1 MRKLKE
7 RDERKR
13 TLDTRIYPV
22 VRIATKVPPTSTLLK
37 HSRRVSLPGNQVSSV
52 NTITVTLIPIFTKG
66 DCPRRRGLR
75 PPHNVIDAAPHQA
88 GGSSTCRQASNA
100 PRGWHTEIHLLVHP
114 RTMHKATTPCSL
126 THLGANLALTLTK
139 LVLRTKDLIFMLLDG
154 LEVFLGVCMTSSNNS
169 NLQMAGGTHIYMP
182 PTQESCY

>member
-22 VRIATKVPPTSTLLK
+22 VRIATKAPPTSTLLK
-37 HSRRVSLPGNQVSSV
+37 HSRRVSLSGNQVSSV

-75 PPHNVIDAAPHQA
+75 PPHNVVDAAPHQA
-88 GGSSTCRQASNA
+88 GGSLTCRRATNA
-100 PRGWHTEIHLLVHP
+100 PRRPAHRNTSAVHS
-114 RTMHKATTPCSL
+114 RTSHKDLNLACSL
-126 THLGANLALTLTK
+126 NQE
-139 LVLRTKDLIFMLLDG
+139 LI
-154 LEVFLGVCMTSSNNS
+154 
-169 NLQMAGGTHIYMP
+169 
-182 PTQESCY
+182 